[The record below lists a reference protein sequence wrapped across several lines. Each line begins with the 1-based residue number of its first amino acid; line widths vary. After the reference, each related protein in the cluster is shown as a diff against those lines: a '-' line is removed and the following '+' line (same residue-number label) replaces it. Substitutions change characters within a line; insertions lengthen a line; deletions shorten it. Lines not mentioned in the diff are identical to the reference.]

1 MPSHHPEKRRTG
13 LVLDPVF
20 ERHATGWG
28 HPERPQ
34 RLSELRKRL
43 DADGL
48 TAACTIIPPTP
59 AERES
64 LLSVHTES
72 YLRRLE
78 QACRAGEKFIDTP
91 DSQICPE
98 SWQISLLAAGS
109 VIEAA
114 DLVARGQLDNAFCAI
129 RPPGHHAESGE
140 SMGFCLLNN
149 IALAAR
155 RLTGLHGLERVAI
168 LDWDVH
174 HGNGTQHI
182 FEEDPAVFFVSLHQS
197 PLSLY
202 PGTGFASE
210 RGKGDGLGTIL
221 NIPLEAGTSDEQY
234 LAAFENSA
242 LASIEKFA
250 PQFLL
255 ISAGFD
261 AHRNDPLAGLSL
273 SSRAF
278 EMMSLLSVELAWRV
292 CGGRVVTVLE
302 GGYDLEVLA
311 DCVSFHIRALLGTAE
326 GPDR

>member
-1 MPSHHPEKRRTG
+1 MVAHSPEKRRTG

-20 ERHATGWG
+20 ERHETGWG
-28 HPERPQ
+28 HPESPQ

-43 DADGL
+43 EADGL
-48 TAACTIIPPTP
+48 TAACIIIPPTP
-59 AERES
+59 ADRES
-64 LLSVHTES
+64 LLAVHTES

-91 DSQICPE
+91 DSAICPE
-98 SWQISLLAAGS
+98 SWQIALLAAGS

-114 DLVARGQLDNAFCAI
+114 ELVARGELDNAFCAV
-129 RPPGHHAESGE
+129 RPPGHHAERDL

-155 RLTGLHGLERVAI
+155 HLTGRHGFERVAI

-197 PLSLY
+197 PQTLY

-210 RGKGDGLGTIL
+210 RGLGAGLGTVL
-221 NIPLEAGTSDEQY
+221 NIPLEPGTADEQY
-234 LAAFENSA
+234 LEAFEKTA
-242 LASIEKFA
+242 LAAIEKFA

-273 SSRAF
+273 TNRAF
-278 EMMSLLSVELAWRV
+278 ERMSLSAIELARRV

-302 GGYDLEVLA
+302 GGYDLQALA
-311 DCVSFHIRALLGTAE
+311 DCVSFHIRALLGAAE